1 MIKVLT
7 FFTDPYP
14 DELLYSVFARYHY
27 YSGNIDL
34 KDTLIEL
41 FGKNTAIPSFEIG
54 SYLNYLCERLGSFYT
69 PEKLIQNNTI
79 FPYYAPFLQ
88 ENRKNEI
95 FNDVIWTNGQGV
107 YTKIGI
113 VAGGICRKIGIY
125 YCPNCSREDIL
136 NFGEPYIHR
145 IHQLQGVFVCPQHSC
160 YLKEYP
166 IKRQDRSRTEY
177 LRIDEKYLDLSDS
190 INVFNNKEKVFG
202 QLFEIAEAASYLLT
216 HSFNHI
222 NKNEI
227 LNRYKNLLY
236 EKGLTT
242 SNFHVRQD
250 ALYDFVSNHYEA
262 EFLAFLE
269 SNIIKNDEY
278 NWLKVAT
285 RNLKRTVHPL
295 RHILIILC
303 LTGDINT
310 FFSEIN
316 KEYNPFGIG
325 PWPCLNHAAEHYREN
340 VIENVKITEDSKTRK
355 PVGTFNCDCG
365 YCYSRTGPDQ
375 FDNDR
380 FRKGRVK
387 RFGYLWE
394 SKLLELLKEKD
405 TSYRQM
411 AQQMGCDVKTVQKF
425 EIQFKKENGEL
436 IENEPFSSI
445 KLEHQKEK
453 REGYKKSLQKILKR
467 NPEMSR
473 KELRKLCQKEY
484 SYLYKYEKEW
494 LLCVLPAVKKRRGSK
509 GSVDWQQR
517 DQEILLQLQT
527 ARQELLKEE
536 KPSRISQS
544 ALAKKINQL
553 TLLSNHLNKLP
564 NCKEFISTFC
574 ETTQEFQIRRCQKII
589 NDMQVEGIQLAEWKV
604 WRKAGLRQEA
614 YETIKGKLNW
624 GSYH

>member
-41 FGKNTAIPSFEIG
+41 FGKNTVIPSFEIG

-69 PEKLIQNNTI
+69 PEKLIQNNTVL
-79 FPYYAPFLQ
+79 PYYAPFLP

-113 VAGGICRKIGIY
+113 VAGGICRKSGIY

-166 IKRQDRSRTEY
+166 IRRQERSRMEY

-190 INVFNNKEKVFG
+190 INVFNNKEKDFRR
-202 QLFEIAEAASYLLT
+202 LFEIAKAASYLLK

-222 NKNEI
+222 DKNEI

-242 SNFHVRQD
+242 GKLHVRQD
-250 ALYDFVSNHYEA
+250 ALYDLVSNHYEA
-262 EFLAFLE
+262 DFLAFLE
-269 SNIIKNDEY
+269 SNINKNEEY

-295 RHILIILC
+295 RHILIILW
-303 LTGDINT
+303 LTGDMST

-316 KEYNPFGIG
+316 EEYNPFGIG
-325 PWPCLNHAAEHYREN
+325 PWPCLNRAAEHYCEN
-340 VIENVKITEDSKTRK
+340 VINSVVITEDSKTRK

-375 FDNDR
+375 SYNDR

-387 RFGYLWE
+387 KFGYLWK

-405 TSYRQM
+405 KSYRQM
-411 AQQMGCDVKTVQKF
+411 ARQLGCDSKTVQKF
-425 EIQFKKENGEL
+425 EKQYKESNNL
-436 IENEPFSSI
+436 NKIESFSKI
-445 KLEHQKEK
+445 DQEFQDETCVT
-453 REGYKKSLQKILKR
+453 YKMSLQKILKTH
-467 NPEMSR
+467 PEMSR
-473 KELRKLCQKEY
+473 TELRKLCQKEY
-484 SYLYKYEKEW
+484 SYLYKHEKEW
-494 LLCVLPAVKKRRGSK
+494 LLGILPVAKISSGGK
-509 GSVDWQQR
+509 GYIDWQQR
-517 DQEILLQLQT
+517 DGEICMQLQN
-527 ARQELLKEE
+527 ARLELLKED
-536 KPSRISQS
+536 KPSRICHSS
-544 ALAKKINQL
+544 LAKKIVQL
-553 TLLSNHLNKLP
+553 TLLSNHLDKLP
-564 NCKEFISTFC
+564 NCKEFISNFC

-589 NDMQVEGIQLAEWKV
+589 NDMQVKGIQLAEWRV
-604 WRKAGLRQEA
+604 WRKAGLRHEA
-614 YETIKGKLNW
+614 YESIKGKLNW
-624 GSYH
+624 GSHH

>member
-95 FNDVIWTNGQGV
+95 FNDVIWANGLGV

-113 VAGGICRKIGIY
+113 SAGGICRKIRIY

-166 IKRQDRSRTEY
+166 IKRQERSRMEY
-177 LRIDEKYLDLSDS
+177 LRIDEKYLDLSDA
-190 INVFNNKEKVFG
+190 INAFNNEEKDFG
-202 QLFEIAEAASYLLT
+202 RLFEIAKAASYLLT

-222 NKNEI
+222 DKNEI
-227 LNRYKNLLY
+227 IKRYKNLLY

-242 SNFHVRQD
+242 SKLHVRQD
-250 ALYDFVSNHYEA
+250 ALYDLVSNHYEA
-262 EFLAFLE
+262 DFLAFLE
-269 SNIIKNDEY
+269 SNIIRNDEY
-278 NWLKVAT
+278 NWLRVAT

-295 RHILIILC
+295 RHILIILW
-303 LTGDINT
+303 LAGDMNT
-310 FFSEIN
+310 FFSKISE
-316 KEYNPFGIG
+316 EYNPFGIG

-340 VIENVKITEDSKTRK
+340 VIDIVDITEDSKTRK
-355 PVGTFNCDCG
+355 PVGTFNCNCG

-387 RFGYLWE
+387 RFGYTWE
-394 SKLLELLKEKD
+394 SKLLELLKDKN

-411 AQQMGCDVKTVQKF
+411 ALQLGCDSKTVQKF
-425 EIQFKKENGEL
+425 EKQYKESNNLITIKSFSKVDHEL
-436 IENEPFSSI
+436 HDETSEI
-445 KLEHQKEK
+445 
-453 REGYKKSLQKILKR
+453 YKMNLQRILKTH
-467 NPEMSR
+467 PEISR
-473 KELRKLCQKEY
+473 TELRKLCQKEY

-494 LLCVLPAVKKRRGSK
+494 LLGILPAVKTSSGGKSY
-509 GSVDWQQR
+509 VDWQQR
-517 DQEILLQLQT
+517 DCDILLQLQN
-527 ARQELLKEE
+527 ARLELLKEE
-536 KPSRISQS
+536 KPSRICQS
-544 ALAKKINQL
+544 ALAKKINQI
-553 TLLSNHLNKLP
+553 TLLSNNLDKLP
-564 NCKEFISTFC
+564 NSKEFINTFC
-574 ETTQEFQIRRCQKII
+574 ETMREFQIRRCQKII
-589 NDMQVEGIQLAEWKV
+589 NDMQAEGVQLGEWKI
-604 WRKAGLRQEA
+604 WRKAGLRHEV
-614 YETIKGKLNW
+614 YESIKGKLNW

>member
-95 FNDVIWTNGQGV
+95 FNDVIWANGQGV

-113 VAGGICRKIGIY
+113 SAGGICRKIGIY

-166 IKRQDRSRTEY
+166 IKRQERSRMEY
-177 LRIDEKYLDLSDS
+177 LRIDEKYLDLSDA
-190 INVFNNKEKVFG
+190 INAFNNEEKDFG
-202 QLFEIAEAASYLLT
+202 RLFEIAKAASYLLT

-222 NKNEI
+222 DKNEI
-227 LNRYKNLLY
+227 LKRYKNLLY

-242 SNFHVRQD
+242 SKLHVRQD
-250 ALYDFVSNHYEA
+250 ALYDLVSNHYEA
-262 EFLAFLE
+262 DFLAFLE
-269 SNIIKNDEY
+269 SNIIRNDEY
-278 NWLKVAT
+278 NWLRVAT

-295 RHILIILC
+295 RHILIILL
-303 LTGDINT
+303 LTGDMNT
-310 FFSEIN
+310 FFSKISE
-316 KEYNPFGIG
+316 EYNPFGIG

-340 VIENVKITEDSKTRK
+340 VIDIVDITEDSKTRK
-355 PVGTFNCDCG
+355 PVGTFNCNCG

-375 FDNDR
+375 SDNDR

-387 RFGYLWE
+387 KFGYLWE
-394 SKLLELLKEKD
+394 AKLLELLNEKD
-405 TSYRQM
+405 TSYRRM
-411 AQQMGCDVKTVQKF
+411 ARQLGCDPKTVQKF
-425 EIQFKKENGEL
+425 EKRHKENINL
-436 IENEPFSSI
+436 IRNEPFS
-445 KLEHQKEK
+445 KVDQGFHDETCET
-453 REGYKKSLQKILKR
+453 YKMNLQKILKTH
-467 NPEMSR
+467 PELTR
-473 KELRKLCQKEY
+473 TELRELCQKEY
-484 SYLYKYEKEW
+484 AYLYKHKKEW
-494 LLCVLPAVKKRRGSK
+494 LLGILPAVKISTG
-509 GSVDWQQR
+509 GNGYVDWQQR
-517 DQEILLQLQT
+517 DAEILMQLQN
-527 ARQELLKEE
+527 ARLELLNED
-536 KPSRISQS
+536 KPIRICHSS
-544 ALAKKINQL
+544 LAKKINQL
-553 TLLSNHLNKLP
+553 TLLNNHLNKLP
-564 NCKEFISTFC
+564 KCKEFINNFC

-589 NDMQVEGIQLAEWKV
+589 NDLHVEGIQLVEWKV
-604 WRKAGLRQEA
+604 WKKAGLRHVA
-614 YETIKGKLNW
+614 YESIKDSLNW
-624 GSYH
+624 KLFH